1 LTYFIDLLD
10 IYLFMR
16 RLYTNVMRKI
26 PSETLL
32 NRLKKVPRRN
42 QFTTTITIGEV
53 YYGLMKASNRTRLL
67 KLFEAVLLPRAT
79 ILPFDFSASK
89 KYGEIRS
96 FLEKK
101 GTPLAHA
108 DLQIASIALSMN
120 MTLITGNLKH
130 FQRVPKLSVENWLM
144 EKREGS

>member
-1 LTYFIDLLD
+1 MFIFDTD
-10 IYLFMR
+10 I
-16 RLYTNVMRKI
+16 YTNVMRKI

-32 NRLKKVPRRN
+32 NRLKKVPRRD

-79 ILPFDFSASK
+79 ILPFDFSAAK

-96 FLEKK
+96 FLEKQ

-130 FQRVPKLSVENWLM
+130 FQRVPKLTVENWLI
-144 EKREGS
+144 

>member
-1 LTYFIDLLD
+1 MFIFDTD
-10 IYLFMR
+10 I
-16 RLYTNVMRKI
+16 YTNVMRQV

-32 NRLKKVPRRN
+32 NRLKKVPRRD

-53 YYGLMKASNRTRLL
+53 YYGIMKASNRPRLL
-67 KLFEAVLLPRAT
+67 KLFEDILLPRAT
-79 ILPFDFSASK
+79 ILPFDFSAAK

-96 FLEKK
+96 FLEEQ

-108 DLQIASIALSMN
+108 DLQIASITLSMD

-130 FQRVPKLSVENWLM
+130 FQRVPRLVFENWLI
-144 EKREGS
+144 

>member
-1 LTYFIDLLD
+1 MFIFDTD
-10 IYLFMR
+10 I
-16 RLYTNVMRKI
+16 YTNVIRKV
-26 PSETLL
+26 PSETLI
-32 NRLKKVPRRN
+32 NRLKKVPRRD

-53 YYGLMKASNRTRLL
+53 YYGIMKVSEKTKFL
-67 KLFEAVLLPRAT
+67 KLFEDVLLPRAT
-79 ILPFDFSASK
+79 ILSFDFSAAK

-96 FLEKK
+96 LLEKQ

-130 FQRVPKLSVENWLM
+130 FQRIPGLAVENWL
-144 EKREGS
+144 

>member
-1 LTYFIDLLD
+1 MFIFDTD
-10 IYLFMR
+10 T
-16 RLYTNVMRKI
+16 YTNVIRKV
-26 PSETLL
+26 PSETLI
-32 NRLKKVPRRN
+32 NRLKKVPRRD

-53 YYGLMKASNRTRLL
+53 YYGIMKVSDKTKLL
-67 KLFEAVLLPRAT
+67 KLFEDVLLPRAT
-79 ILPFDFSASK
+79 ILSFDFSAAK

-96 FLEKK
+96 LLEKQ

-130 FQRVPKLSVENWLM
+130 FQRVPGLAVENWL
-144 EKREGS
+144 

>member
-1 LTYFIDLLD
+1 MFIFDTD
-10 IYLFMR
+10 I
-16 RLYTNVMRKI
+16 YTNVIKKV
-26 PSETLL
+26 PSETLI
-32 NRLKKVPRRN
+32 NRLKKVPRRD

-53 YYGLMKASNRTRLL
+53 YYGIMKVSDKTKLL
-67 KLFEAVLLPRAT
+67 KLIEDVLLPRAT
-79 ILPFDFSASK
+79 ILSFDFSAAK

-96 FLEKK
+96 LLEKQ

-130 FQRVPKLSVENWLM
+130 FQRIPELAVENWL
-144 EKREGS
+144 

>member
-1 LTYFIDLLD
+1 VFIFDTD
-10 IYLFMR
+10 I
-16 RLYTNVMRKI
+16 YTNVIRKI
-26 PSETLL
+26 PSETLI
-32 NRLKKVPRRN
+32 NRLKKVPRRD

-53 YYGLMKASNRTRLL
+53 YYGLMKASNKTKSL
-67 KLFEAVLLPRAT
+67 KLFEDVLLPRAT
-79 ILPFDFSASK
+79 ILPFDFSAAK

-96 FLEKK
+96 FLEKQ

-130 FQRVPKLSVENWLM
+130 FQRVPKLTVESWFVT
-144 EKREGS
+144 